1 VKGGARVKGYARK
14 FNDMKLR
21 NKMVWSYMLF
31 FILPFIIVGLFV
43 VQEFRQTALTR
54 ATEQAESTVQRVK
67 SRVQEMLGVPVLLA
81 NQLSLDTD
89 LEDVATTRYQDV
101 FQVVDAY
108 WSYTKFKVFL
118 DFNSEIT
125 RVKVYADNPTLID
138 NWEFTPLDAKTEQS
152 FWYQSAIGQTG
163 RLGWYYFP
171 SDSRSSSSM
180 LSLVRS
186 VYFQKTRAVGLL
198 QVDVNTNELNAI
210 LAQEEPDIVL
220 TDERGVVVAS
230 NRSALMGKKLD
241 EQEWGER
248 LSGLEP
254 GKHELAVGGI
264 SSQVIVDALKPEN
277 SYNELNIVY
286 VFPFESIMKEANRI
300 SVVGFQII
308 SVVFVVALVL
318 IYSICTVLTNRLL
331 KFSKQINKVS
341 MGNFNTE
348 LAVDGSDEIGQI
360 KRQFNQM
367 VGSIRELMDE
377 VQASHE
383 QKRQLESKQNE
394 IKLKMLASQINPH
407 FLYNALESIRMKAH
421 LKGEKEIS
429 RTVKMLGKLMRKN
442 LELTGK
448 EIELAGEFEIVRCY
462 LEIQKFRHED
472 RLDYELSL
480 DPSVERAVLL
490 PLLIQPLVENS
501 VVHGLE
507 KAVDGGKVSVRAY
520 REEEW
525 LRVVVED
532 NGVGMSA
539 AKRESVLRSLADQ
552 EASRIGLH
560 NIQHRLVMTYGERS
574 GLTIE
579 SEENRGTRIRFSIP
593 LEGGKTYAS
602 SDDRG

>member
-1 VKGGARVKGYARK
+1 VNRYARR

-31 FILPFIIVGLFV
+31 FILPFMIVGLFV

-54 ATEQAESTVQRVK
+54 ATEQSENTVERVK
-67 SRVQEMLGVPVLLA
+67 SRVQEMLGVPMMLS

-89 LEDVATTRYQDV
+89 LEDVATTRYNDV

-138 NWEFTPLDAKTEQS
+138 NWEFTPLDNKTREA

-163 RLGWYYFP
+163 RFGWFYFQNE
-171 SDSRSSSSM
+171 SRSTASK

-186 VYFQKTRAVGLL
+186 VYFQESRTIGLL
-198 QVDVNTNELNAI
+198 QIDVNTNEINGI
-210 LAQEEPDIVL
+210 LKQEEPEIAL
-220 TDERGVVVAS
+220 MDERGVVVAS
-230 NRSALMGKKLD
+230 NRQGMTGKKLED
-241 EQEWGER
+241 LDWGAQVAE
-248 LSGLEP
+248 LDP
-254 GKHELAVGGI
+254 GKYELAVNGI
-264 SSQVIVDALKPEN
+264 GSKVIVDSLKPEN
-277 SYNELNIVY
+277 SYNGLKIVS
-286 VFPFESIMKEANRI
+286 VFPVESIMKEANRI
-300 SVVGFQII
+300 STLGFQIL
-308 SVVFVVALVL
+308 SVAFVLSLVL

-348 LAVDGSDEIGQI
+348 LDVDGSDEIGQI

-367 VGSIRELMDE
+367 VGNIRELVDE
-377 VQASHE
+377 VQSSHE
-383 QKRQLESKQNE
+383 QTRNLERKQNE

-421 LKGEKEIS
+421 MKGEKEIS
-429 RTVKMLGKLMRKN
+429 QTVKMLGKLMRKN
-442 LELTGK
+442 LELTGR
-448 EIELAGEFEIVRCY
+448 EISLAEEFEILRCY

-472 RLDYELSL
+472 RLSYELRL
-480 DPSVERAVLL
+480 DPAVEKATLL

-507 KAVDGGKVSVRAY
+507 RAIGGGTVVVTAF
-520 REEEW
+520 REGEE
-525 LRVVVED
+525 LRVIVED
-532 NGVGMSA
+532 DGIGMSA
-539 AKRESVLRSLADQ
+539 GKREEVLRSLTDQNAD
-552 EASRIGLH
+552 RIGLH
-560 NIQHRLVMTYGERS
+560 NIQQRLLMTYGERS
-574 GLTIE
+574 GLRID
-579 SEENRGTRIRFSIP
+579 SEPDAGTRISFSIP
-593 LEGGKTYAS
+593 LEGKAENVS
-602 SDDRG
+602 SHDRG

>member
-1 VKGGARVKGYARK
+1 MKGYARR

-31 FILPFIIVGLFV
+31 FILPFMIVGLFV
-43 VQEFRQTALTR
+43 VHEFRQTALTR
-54 ATEQAESTVQRVK
+54 ATEQSESTVERVK
-67 SRVQEMLGVPVLLA
+67 SRVQEMLGVPMLLS
-81 NQLSLDTD
+81 NQLSVDTD
-89 LEDVATTRYQDV
+89 MEDIATTRYQNV

-138 NWEFTPLDAKTEQS
+138 NWEFTPLDAKTQQT
-152 FWYQSAIGQTG
+152 FWYQAAIAQTG

-171 SDSRSSSSM
+171 NESRSSTSM

-186 VYFQKTRAVGLL
+186 VYFQKTRSVGLL

-210 LAQEEPDIVL
+210 MAQEEPEIAL
-220 TDERGVVVAS
+220 ADEHGVVVAS
-230 NRSALMGKKLD
+230 NRPGMIGKKLNELD
-241 EQEWGER
+241 WGEQIA
-248 LSGLEP
+248 SLEP
-254 GKHELAVGGI
+254 GKYELAVGGV

-277 SYNELNIVY
+277 SYNGLKVVS
-286 VFPFESIMKEANRI
+286 VFPVESIMKEANRI
-300 SVVGFQII
+300 STIGFQIM
-308 SVVFVVALVL
+308 SVVFVVSLVL

-348 LAVDGSDEIGQI
+348 LTVDGSDEIGQI

-367 VGSIRELMDE
+367 VGSIRELVDE
-377 VQASHE
+377 VQSSHE
-383 QKRQLESKQNE
+383 QTRELERKQNE

-429 RTVKMLGKLMRKN
+429 QTVKMLGKLMRKN

-448 EIELAGEFEIVRCY
+448 EIALAEEFEILRCY

-472 RLDYELSL
+472 RLDYELHL
-480 DPSVERAVLL
+480 DPSVERASLL

-507 KAVDGGKVSVRAY
+507 RAVEGGTVVVRAY
-520 REEEW
+520 PEDEL

-532 NGVGMSA
+532 DGIGMSA
-539 AKRESVLRSLADQ
+539 AKREDVLRSLASQ
-552 EASRIGLH
+552 EADRIGLH

-579 SEENRGTRIRFSIP
+579 SEEHRGTRISFCIP
-593 LEGGKTYAS
+593 LERGTEHVSGH
-602 SDDRG
+602 DRG

>member
-1 VKGGARVKGYARK
+1 MKGYARR

-31 FILPFIIVGLFV
+31 FILPFMIVGLFV
-43 VQEFRQTALTR
+43 VHEFRQTALTR
-54 ATEQAESTVQRVK
+54 ATEQSESTVERVK
-67 SRVQEMLGVPVLLA
+67 SRVQEMLGVPMLLS
-81 NQLSLDTD
+81 NQLSVDTD
-89 LEDVATTRYQDV
+89 MEDIATTRYQNV

-138 NWEFTPLDAKTEQS
+138 NWEFTPLDAKTQQT
-152 FWYQSAIGQTG
+152 FWYQAAIAQTG

-171 SDSRSSSSM
+171 NESRSSFSM

-186 VYFQKTRAVGLL
+186 VYFQKTRSVGLL

-210 LAQEEPDIVL
+210 MAQEEPEIAL
-220 TDERGVVVAS
+220 ADERGVVVAS
-230 NRSALMGKKLD
+230 NRSGMIGKKLNELD
-241 EQEWGER
+241 WGEQIA
-248 LSGLEP
+248 SLEP
-254 GKHELAVGGI
+254 GKYELAVGGV

-277 SYNELNIVY
+277 SYNGLKVVS
-286 VFPFESIMKEANRI
+286 VFPVESIMKEANRI
-300 SVVGFQII
+300 STIGFQIMT
-308 SVVFVVALVL
+308 VVFVVSLIL

-348 LAVDGSDEIGQI
+348 LTVDGSDEIGQI

-367 VGSIRELMDE
+367 VGSIRGLMDE
-377 VQASHE
+377 VQSSHE
-383 QKRQLESKQNE
+383 QTRELERKQNE

-429 RTVKMLGKLMRKN
+429 QTVKMLGKLMRKN

-448 EIELAGEFEIVRCY
+448 EIALAEEFEILRCY

-472 RLDYELSL
+472 RLDYELHL
-480 DPSVERAVLL
+480 DPSVEKASLL

-507 KAVDGGKVSVRAY
+507 RAMEGGKVVVRAY
-520 REEEW
+520 PEGEL

-532 NGVGMSA
+532 DGIGMSA
-539 AKRESVLRSLADQ
+539 AKREDVLRSLASQ
-552 EASRIGLH
+552 EADRIGLH

-574 GLTIE
+574 GLLIE
-579 SEENRGTRIRFSIP
+579 SEEHRGTRISFCIP
-593 LEGGKTYAS
+593 LERGTEHVSGH
-602 SDDRG
+602 DRG

>member
-1 VKGGARVKGYARK
+1 MKGYARK

-286 VFPFESIMKEANRI
+286 VFPLESIMKEANRI

-407 FLYNALESIRMKAH
+407 FLYNALESIRMMADME
-421 LKGEKEIS
+421 EKEEIS
-429 RTVKMLGKLMRKN
+429 EAIYSLGKMMRYSMKWKTQQVSLTEEAAMAGTYVRLMN
-442 LELTGK
+442 IVSDVQVELEMH
-448 EIELAGEFEIVRCY
+448 IDSALAACPIPKMS
-462 LEIQKFRHED
+462 LE
-472 RLDYELSL
+472 
-480 DPSVERAVLL
+480 
-490 PLLIQPLVENS
+490 PLVENA
-501 VVHGLE
+501 VVHGIE
-507 KAVDGGKVSVRAY
+507 PTGRNGVVSVAASY
-520 REEEW
+520 SGQF
-525 LRVVVED
+525 LVVEVTD
-532 NGVGMSA
+532 DGVGMERDRVELINRA
-539 AKRESVLRSLADQ
+539 LEEDN
-552 EASRIGLH
+552 EPIGLTRGNGIGLLNVH
-560 NIQHRLVMTYGERS
+560 KRIRLFCGKPYGIR
-574 GLTIE
+574 IE
-579 SEENRGTRIRFSIP
+579 SEPGRYTRVVMRLPYQNQI
-593 LEGGKTYAS
+593 GGW
-602 SDDRG
+602 

>member
-1 VKGGARVKGYARK
+1 MRGYARR

-43 VQEFRQTALTR
+43 VHEFRQTALTR
-54 ATEQAESTVQRVK
+54 AAEQAESTVERVK
-67 SRVQEMLGVPVLLA
+67 SRVLEMLGVPMLLS

-89 LEDVATTRYQDV
+89 MEDVATTRYQDV

-125 RVKVYADNPTLID
+125 RVKIYADNPTLID
-138 NWEFTPLDAKTEQS
+138 NWEFTPLDDKTRRT
-152 FWYQSAIGQTG
+152 FWYESAIGQTG

-171 SDSRSSSSM
+171 NDSRSASSM

-186 VYFQKTRAVGLL
+186 VYFQKTRTFGLL

-210 LAQEEPDIVL
+210 LAQEEPEIAL
-220 TDERGVVVAS
+220 ADERGIVVAS
-230 NRSALMGKKLD
+230 NRSGMAGRKLD
-241 EQEWGER
+241 ELAWGEQVAA
-248 LSGLEP
+248 LEP
-254 GKHELAVGGI
+254 GQYELAVGGVG
-264 SSQVIVDALKPEN
+264 SKVIVDALKPDN
-277 SYNELNIVY
+277 SYSGLKVVS
-286 VFPFESIMKEANRI
+286 VFPVESIMKEANRI
-300 SVVGFQII
+300 SALGFRII

-348 LAVDGSDEIGQI
+348 LTVDGSDEIGQI

-377 VQASHE
+377 VRSSHE
-383 QKRQLESKQNE
+383 QTRGLERRQNE

-448 EIELAGEFEIVRCY
+448 EIELAEEFEILRCY

-472 RLDYELSL
+472 RLDYELVL
-480 DPSVERAVLL
+480 DPAVEKAVLL

-507 KAVDGGKVSVRAY
+507 KAVDGGTVVVRAW
-520 REEEW
+520 REDER
-525 LRVVVED
+525 LQVVVED
-532 NGVGMSA
+532 DGVGMTA
-539 AKRESVLRSLADQ
+539 GKRDKVLLSLEDQ
-552 EASRIGLH
+552 EAERIGLH
-560 NIQHRLVMTYGERS
+560 NIQQRLLMTYGESS

-579 SEENRGTRIRFSIP
+579 SEENRGTRISFSIP
-593 LEGGKTYAS
+593 LEGTTKHAQ